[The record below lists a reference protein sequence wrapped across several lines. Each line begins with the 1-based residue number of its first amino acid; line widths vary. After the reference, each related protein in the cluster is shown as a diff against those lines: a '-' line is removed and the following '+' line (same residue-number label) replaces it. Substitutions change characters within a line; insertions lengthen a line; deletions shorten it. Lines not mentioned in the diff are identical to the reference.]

1 MLNAQ
6 DFLPTLTPKLLEP
19 LNRSEEPAVL
29 PVLRLVAPLKFSSNS
44 PLSSWTRLRTD
55 RQWGRPRSGPPVT
68 KGGSEESGSS
78 SSSIDLEDEGDGERD
93 VLGKVS
99 RESPLTFS
107 GDGSSQLSNDKR
119 LSGDDL
125 VQTMIRNI
133 PLIHRSAYSG
143 KLVIAARLGPEKV
156 AADHCEGKSSNAKH
170 PAHRKIF
177 GRSTDKRGETVT
189 ESDEVKSNA
198 GQTPEREIS
207 HKEIHKTEGEPDEC
221 CEGNLRCNLLIKQVF
236 QVSNSISHRAN
247 VKLQTE
253 DKVPSS
259 TTGGHLSESNLEVRE
274 GSGKLEGPEER
285 RRPTNCSQRS
295 NTQGNQRPFNSQACH
310 NHSKFHC
317 NKSKSIMRFSSS
329 ESKQHKDK
337 KSKSPGIHC
346 EFSSPLLRKKASDN
360 SRRSNSM
367 IGSNRAQQLPALKDT
382 QLLKRPSLATRSKS
396 AVDFITYNDMFQQI
410 QNGDEGP
417 AIYEMFAGPLY
428 DNLRA
433 SSSCDHVQDRKVQS
447 AKATCRPLK
456 HAHARK
462 SRVGPAERTAVSANE
477 RPKPGS
483 SRQKN
488 KVASASSN
496 KNQKIESVAKHD
508 EREEAEPALPKDA
521 DSWPA
526 QEKGE
531 DEMLST
537 IEESYTSQ
545 SDIRTLNIAA
555 DYSPNTPL
563 PDPTFHQ
570 NPEGPKS
577 VTREASGDGGPAMS
591 PVYRR
596 FLDDVGD
603 GPLTDELL
611 QCLAE
616 ELISLDERDA
626 VSTGPCEI
634 LEPSQEKPDTEN
646 DPTCGKKELHHVK
659 VL

>member
-1 MLNAQ
+1 MLNTQ

-19 LNRSEEPAVL
+19 LNRSEGPAVL
-29 PVLRLVAPLKFSSNS
+29 PVLRLLAPLKFSSNS
-44 PLSSWTRLRTD
+44 PLSSWTRRRTD

-78 SSSIDLEDEGDGERD
+78 SSSIDMEDEGGGERD
-93 VLGKVS
+93 VTGKVS

-107 GDGSSQLSNDKR
+107 GDGSSQLSKDKR

-125 VQTMIRNI
+125 GQTMIRNI
-133 PLIHRSAYSG
+133 PLIHRSAKSG
-143 KLVIAARLGPEKV
+143 KL
-156 AADHCEGKSSNAKH
+156 
-170 PAHRKIF
+170 AHRKVF
-177 GRSTDKRGETVT
+177 GRSTDQRGETVI
-189 ESDEVKSNA
+189 ESEEVKSNA

-207 HKEIHKTEGEPDEC
+207 HKTEGEPDEC
-221 CEGNLRCNLLIKQVF
+221 CEGYLRCDLLIKQDF
-236 QVSNSISHRAN
+236 QVGNSISHRAD

-253 DKVPSS
+253 DKVPSP
-259 TTGGHLSESNLEVRE
+259 TMPGDLSQPNLEVRE
-274 GSGKLEGPEER
+274 GSGNLAGPEER
-285 RRPTNCSQRS
+285 RRQTKCSQRS
-295 NTQGNQRPFNSQACH
+295 NTQSNQRPFNSQACH

-329 ESKQHKDK
+329 ESKQNKDK
-337 KSKSPGIHC
+337 KSKSPGVHC
-346 EFSSPLLRKKASDN
+346 EFSSPLLRKKASDK

-367 IGSNRAQQLPALKDT
+367 IGSNRAQQLPALRELKDT
-382 QLLKRPSLATRSKS
+382 HLLKRPSLATRSKS

-456 HAHARK
+456 HAHVRK

-488 KVASASSN
+488 KVTSASSN
-496 KNQKIESVAKHD
+496 KNQKIESD
-508 EREEAEPALPKDA
+508 EREEAEDALPEDA

-531 DEMLST
+531 DQMLST
-537 IEESYTSQ
+537 IEESYTSH
-545 SDIRTLNIAA
+545 SDTRRLNIAA

-563 PDPTFHQ
+563 PDLTFHQ

-577 VTREASGDGGPAMS
+577 DTREASCGGGGPAMS

-646 DPTCGKKELHHVK
+646 DPACGKKELHHVK
-659 VL
+659 VP

>member
-1 MLNAQ
+1 MLNTQ
-6 DFLPTLTPKLLEP
+6 DLLPTLTPNLLEP

-29 PVLRLVAPLKFSSNS
+29 PALRLLAPLKFSSNS

-78 SSSIDLEDEGDGERD
+78 SSSIDLEDEGSGERD
-93 VLGKVS
+93 VIGKAS
-99 RESPLTFS
+99 RESPLRFS
-107 GDGSSQLSNDKR
+107 GDGSSQLSIDKR
-119 LSGDDL
+119 LSGDDS
-125 VQTMIRNI
+125 VRPMIRNI
-133 PLIHRSAYSG
+133 PLIHRSANSG
-143 KLVIAARLGPEKV
+143 K
-156 AADHCEGKSSNAKH
+156 H
-170 PAHRKIF
+170 AHRKIF
-177 GRSTDKRGETVT
+177 GRSTDKPGETVT
-189 ESDEVKSNA
+189 ESEEVKSNA

-207 HKEIHKTEGEPDEC
+207 HETEGEPDER
-221 CEGNLRCNLLIKQVF
+221 CEGHLRCDLLIKQDF
-236 QVSNSISHRAN
+236 QVGNSISHRAD
-247 VKLQTE
+247 VKLQTD
-253 DKVPSS
+253 DKVPSP
-259 TTGGHLSESNLEVRE
+259 TMPGDLSESDLKVRE
-274 GSGKLEGPEER
+274 GSGSLVGPEER
-285 RRPTNCSQRS
+285 RRQTKCSQRS
-295 NTQGNQRPFNSQACH
+295 NTQGNQQPFNSQACH
-310 NHSKFHC
+310 NHSKLHC

-329 ESKQHKDK
+329 ESKQNKDK
-337 KSKSPGIHC
+337 KSKSPGVHC
-346 EFSSPLLRKKASDN
+346 EFSSPPLRKKASDK
-360 SRRSNSM
+360 SRRSNFM
-367 IGSNRAQQLPALKDT
+367 IGSNRAQQLPALRELKDT

-456 HAHARK
+456 HARVRK
-462 SRVGPAERTAVSANE
+462 SQVGPAERTAGSAKE

-488 KVASASSN
+488 KVPSAPSD
-496 KNQKIESVAKHD
+496 KNQKIESVAKHH
-508 EREEAEPALPKDA
+508 EREEAEPALPEDA
-521 DSWPA
+521 NRWPA

-531 DEMLST
+531 DQMLST
-537 IEESYTSQ
+537 IEESCTSQ
-545 SDIRTLNIAA
+545 SGTRTLNVAA
-555 DYSPNTPL
+555 DYSPHTPL
-563 PDPTFHQ
+563 PPDPSFHQ
-570 NPEGPKS
+570 NPEGPRS
-577 VTREASGDGGPAMS
+577 DTGEATDDGGPAVS

-626 VSTGPCEI
+626 VSTGPCES
-634 LEPSQEKPDTEN
+634 LEASQEKPDAGN
-646 DPTCGKKELHHVK
+646 DPACGKKELHHVK
-659 VL
+659 VP